1 MFQDYKVVIT
11 GATSGIRLATAR
23 LFIKEGATVI
33 ADRPRNFSKTKDL
46 GDRFIPRICD
56 VRDADEIVKTCDF
69 IKETFD
75 NELDV
80 FVNNAG
86 FGENT
91 TIRDVTVDQ
100 FDRCLVFCCGH
111 RMLFAEEWPPLL
123 LNAPKNNASI
133 INTASA
139 ASRTVSSENPL
150 YNLAK
155 NAVVLYTKQQAQGF
169 IGVRCNSVSP
179 GFIQTPIFQRDGVNM
194 AEADVLAMYDQ
205 MAQVTCEPNRK
216 TGRSSGLDRVFSP
229 RRMHQYINGADVLI
243 DGGLMTV
250 SN

>member
-11 GATSGIRLATAR
+11 GATSGIGLATAR

-33 ADRPRNFSKTKDL
+33 GIGRNFSKTKDL
-46 GDRFIPRICD
+46 GDRFIPRTCD

-100 FDRCLVFCCGH
+100 FDRCFSLLL
-111 RMLFAEEWPPLL
+111 RAPTLFAKELYPLL

-205 MAQVTCEPNRK
+205 MAHITCGR
-216 TGRSSGLDRVFSP
+216 TGKPEEVADLIAFLASKDA
-229 RRMHQYINGADVLI
+229 QYINGADVLI

>member
-11 GATSGIRLATAR
+11 GATSGIGLATAR

-33 ADRPRNFSKTKDL
+33 GIGRNFSRTTDL
-46 GDRFIPRICD
+46 GDRFIPCTCD
-56 VRDADEIVKTCDF
+56 VRDANAIVKTCEF
-69 IKETFD
+69 IGETFGS
-75 NELDV
+75 ELDV

-100 FDRCLVFCCGH
+100 FDRCFSLLL
-111 RMLFAEEWPPLL
+111 RAPMLFAKELYPLL

-150 YNLAK
+150 YNLA
-155 NAVVLYTKQQAQGF
+155 AV
-169 IGVRCNSVSP
+169 S
-179 GFIQTPIFQRDGVNM
+179 
-194 AEADVLAMYDQ
+194 
-205 MAQVTCEPNRK
+205 RK
-216 TGRSSGLDRVFSP
+216 
-229 RRMHQYINGADVLI
+229 
-243 DGGLMTV
+243 
-250 SN
+250 

>member
-11 GATSGIRLATAR
+11 GATSGIGLATTQ
-23 LFIKEGATVI
+23 LFIREGATVI
-33 ADRPRNFSKTKDL
+33 GIGRNFTRTEKL
-46 GDRFIPRICD
+46 GEKFIPCSCD
-56 VRDADEIVKTCDF
+56 VRDPNEIQKACQF

-75 NELDV
+75 NQLDI
-80 FVNNAG
+80 FINNAG

-91 TIRDVTVDQ
+91 TIQDVTPEQ
-100 FDRCLVFCCGH
+100 FDRCFHLLLQAP
-111 RMLFAEEWPPLL
+111 MLFAKEMYPLL
-123 LNAPKNNASI
+123 LNSPKKNASI

-139 ASRTVSSENPL
+139 ASRTINSENPL

-155 NAVVLYTKQQAQGF
+155 NAVVLYTKQQAMGF

-179 GFIQTPIFQRDGVNM
+179 GFIETPIFTRDGVGM
-194 AEADVLAMYDQ
+194 PEEAVTKMYQ
-205 MAQVTCEPNRK
+205 QISHITCGR
-216 TGRSSGLDRVFSP
+216 TGKPEEVADLIAFLTSTDG
-229 RRMHQYINGADVLI
+229 QYINGADVLI

>member
-11 GATSGIRLATAR
+11 GATSGIGLATAR
-23 LFIKEGATVI
+23 LFIREGATVI
-33 ADRPRNFSKTKDL
+33 GIGRNFSKTKEL
-46 GDRFIPRICD
+46 GDQFIPYTCD
-56 VRDADEIVKTCDF
+56 VRNADEIVKTCKF
-69 IKETFD
+69 IKDTFD
-75 NELDV
+75 NELD
-80 FVNNAG
+80 
-86 FGENT
+86 
-91 TIRDVTVDQ
+91 
-100 FDRCLVFCCGH
+100 
-111 RMLFAEEWPPLL
+111 
-123 LNAPKNNASI
+123 I

-179 GFIQTPIFQRDGVNM
+179 GFIQTPIFQREGVNM
-194 AEADVLAMYDQ
+194 EENAVLAMYDQ
-205 MAQVTCEPNRK
+205 MAKVTCGR
-216 TGRSSGLDRVFSP
+216 TGKPEEVADLIAFLASTDA
-229 RRMHQYINGADVLI
+229 QYINGADVLI